1 MTGLTRTRAL
11 AYQIAEHAPAALTRH
26 RALLLAQQL
35 TASPAAL
42 TPGMLRQIVIAIRAL
57 AGPGWLTASA
67 DRPAVSAFTRL
78 DTLPAPPPLPVLDHI
93 LTQCLEA
100 RFGLAAQD
108 TPPPE
113 PASRAA
119 ALS

>member
-57 AGPGWLTASA
+57 TSPGWLAAHA
-67 DRPAVSAFTRL
+67 DHAAVSGFTHL
-78 DTLPAPPPLPVLDHI
+78 DTLSAPPPLPVLDHI
-93 LTQCLEA
+93 LARCLET
-100 RFGLAAQD
+100 RFGPAAHA
-108 TPPPE
+108 TPPGPDSK
-113 PASRAA
+113 AT
-119 ALS
+119 ALG